1 MVRTVDY
8 NSRKKAVLHTA
19 INRYIKNALP
29 VASDEIAQEFDL
41 SSATIRSIFVDLE
54 EAGFLKHPYTSG
66 GRIPTDKGY
75 RYYLDYLFQQID
87 LLVEEKE
94 RIVKECKKKIGRL
107 DEALENTSEVI
118 SEITHYAGIV
128 SFLEWQDKFFYKGIS
143 HILDQPEFKDVS
155 RIRLLIKMVEEKQQ
169 LLKIIN
175 RDFTGKVK
183 VYIGSELGFPEM
195 ENYSLIVSSYKIN
208 NRTSGRLAVLGPMR
222 MEYSHIIPAMEYI
235 SDVLSQVLEEI

>member
-75 RYYLDYLFQQID
+75 RYYL
-87 LLVEEKE
+87 E
-94 RIVKECKKKIGRL
+94 IGR
-107 DEALENTSEVI
+107 AHV
-118 SEITHYAGIV
+118 
-128 SFLEWQDKFFYKGIS
+128 
-143 HILDQPEFKDVS
+143 
-155 RIRLLIKMVEEKQQ
+155 
-169 LLKIIN
+169 
-175 RDFTGKVK
+175 
-183 VYIGSELGFPEM
+183 
-195 ENYSLIVSSYKIN
+195 
-208 NRTSGRLAVLGPMR
+208 
-222 MEYSHIIPAMEYI
+222 
-235 SDVLSQVLEEI
+235 